1 MKHTLS
7 KISFACHSKG
17 VIAALAIVCAASLT
31 ITLKAQDDQAGD
43 LFYSTSSSKAN
54 AEVFAIQVRGS
65 RITTRDIG
73 STFGGG
79 CISLALSPSGTLF
92 SMCGDLTPSTGIQYL
107 AIIDKQTGAAKQVGL
122 TVTGLSV
129 MAIAFGPNSTLY
141 AVGNFNTNDLSF
153 NTLYTVDEKTGAF
166 TPVGPTGAP
175 QFFMDLAFDRNGNLF
190 GVTTDGNC
198 SFIPA
203 ILYRI
208 DPGTGRA
215 TKPVN
220 LVGSNCVMGLA
231 FGKDGN
237 LYATDFAQ
245 NPGLYIID
253 IKTGF
258 ERAIAALP
266 FGFSSALEL
275 VNSHEE

>member
-1 MKHTLS
+1 
-7 KISFACHSKG
+7 
-17 VIAALAIVCAASLT
+17 
-31 ITLKAQDDQAGD
+31 
-43 LFYSTSSSKAN
+43 
-54 AEVFAIQVRGS
+54 
-65 RITTRDIG
+65 
-73 STFGGG
+73 
-79 CISLALSPSGTLF
+79 
-92 SMCGDLTPSTGIQYL
+92 MCGDLTPSTGIQYL